1 MNPWRSLLGLLVFAG
16 WMANAPAADRAGAAD
31 WLQNLTVSAAGTA
44 SWVENASRTSAEPF
58 RKDAAAYEFALS
70 ASHHQQVAPNWLL
83 NASVDAGWQEVPDFT
98 RAGYVNLAPRLS
110 LQRKFGLGPLAPVLQ
125 FETALPYKG
134 ARLGLDRGWGLE
146 ASVRLAKRLTETFKA
161 GASVQWLDHNAR
173 SAVFDLNQHS
183 FSIDASWDLSDRW
196 TLSGTAGRLS
206 GDVVANA
213 AWSVWSQAITGGLGP
228 AVFNYYTSR
237 PWQITEVYGVNWVS
251 YNVEADVDLWSLTAT
266 YAVSERTTAEL
277 RYSSAFVVNKIGIRY
292 PTDSW
297 GLSVVHRF

>member
-1 MNPWRSLLGLLVFAG
+1 
-16 WMANAPAADRAGAAD
+16 MAKVPAAERAGAAA
-31 WLQNLTVSAAGTA
+31 WLQNLTVSAAATA

-58 RKDAAAYEFALS
+58 RKDTAIYDFS
-70 ASHHQQVAPNWLL
+70 VGASHHQQVAPNWLL
-83 NASVDAGWQEVPDFT
+83 NAGLEADWQAVPEFT
-98 RAGYVNLAPRLS
+98 RAGYANFAPRLS

-125 FETALPYKG
+125 FETALPYKV
-134 ARLGLDRGWGLE
+134 ARLGQDRGWGFE
-146 ASVRLAKRLTETFKA
+146 ASLRLAKRLTETFKA
-161 GASVQWLDHNAR
+161 GTSLQWVEHNAR
-173 SAVFDLNQHS
+173 SAVFDLNQHA
-183 FSIDASWDLSDRW
+183 FSIDAAWDVSERW
-196 TLSGTAGRLS
+196 SVSGNVGRLS

-237 PWQITEVYGVNWVS
+237 PWEITEVYGRSWVS
-251 YNVEADVDLWSLTAT
+251 YNVEAHVDQWSLAAT

-277 RYSSAFVVNKIGIRY
+277 RYASAFVVNKIGVRY